1 MGLKIA
7 GELMITLRNW
17 DYSMSHHTV
26 DWLLKVVL
34 FYTQSSNT
42 ILFLVDLLRNQGGG
56 IRTLTN
62 RWNFFMQNLS
72 GLKEIHD
79 KDGPER
85 KTPAHFDTHSM
96 GKD

>member
-42 ILFLVDLLRNQGGG
+42 ILFLVDLLRDQGGD
-56 IRTLTN
+56 INQSMEFFYPKFVRSKRN
-62 RWNFFMQNLS
+62 SRQRWTREENTSPL
-72 GLKEIHD
+72 
-79 KDGPER
+79 
-85 KTPAHFDTHSM
+85 
-96 GKD
+96 